1 MSTTE
6 LTTKTTGDVT
16 ISSQRRQTNPAALY
30 LLTLS
35 EGSSRD
41 GMVRPTRLLFICL
54 LSAKGAAETEW
65 SRF

>member
-35 EGSSRD
+35 EGSS
-41 GMVRPTRLLFICL
+41 
-54 LSAKGAAETEW
+54 KTEW